1 MTTKPTLAQQ
11 RAIAY
16 SSKPFAALS
25 LFASLYVLH
34 HLIKNP
40 NKTTRM
46 YHRLIGCMNAFISV
60 QTIFILW
67 GNWAVPEGTP
77 FFAGA
82 SGTVQTC
89 TVQGFFV
96 ILASISVASY
106 YASLSICSYVSVKHN
121 FKEENYKWIEK
132 WIHFVCTILPLAYS
146 SWMAA
151 TENINPF
158 GSGCFVASSPLG
170 CQADPEVK
178 CERGS
183 DQNFALIIIGL
194 SQIVTY
200 FIIPPCSMMALY
212 KLLHKAKKEH
222 QSSKGM
228 KQLIEGARKRLLRDV
243 MIQISLYLF
252 SFWATYFFSLI
263 AFITQTVTGEK
274 PYSLLIFSNVVL
286 HSQGFIVML
295 VYFQLGRRSQK
306 DRHKLPK
313 APECKGRNLDSNLQT
328 IRMRASMN
336 ESDMGASPRVLKKS
350 VESTFNIFDGIP
362 DESSPWAKYID
373 QDSEDDDS
381 DDVVDDFGME

>member
-1 MTTKPTLAQQ
+1 
-11 RAIAY
+11 
-16 SSKPFAALS
+16 
-25 LFASLYVLH
+25 
-34 HLIKNP
+34 
-40 NKTTRM
+40 
-46 YHRLIGCMNAFISV
+46 
-60 QTIFILW
+60 
-67 GNWAVPEGTP
+67 
-77 FFAGA
+77 
-82 SGTVQTC
+82 
-89 TVQGFFV
+89 
-96 ILASISVASY
+96 
-106 YASLSICSYVSVKHN
+106 
-121 FKEENYKWIEK
+121 
-132 WIHFVCTILPLAYS
+132 
-146 SWMAA
+146 MAA